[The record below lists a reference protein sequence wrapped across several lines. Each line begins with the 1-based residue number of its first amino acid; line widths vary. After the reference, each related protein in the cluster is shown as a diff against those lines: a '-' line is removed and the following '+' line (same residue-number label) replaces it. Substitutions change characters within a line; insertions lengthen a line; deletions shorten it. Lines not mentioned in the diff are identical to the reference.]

1 MHITCRYMFC
11 QEAAW
16 FRPSKQFDFFL
27 IIEFGAGFATPN
39 SIVIGESGSSGD
51 SGFCW
56 NGTYG
61 KSAFYDH
68 RDALAAANAQGC
80 QTIVGLSPAHFVEQ
94 CDKHSRTTGPDWM
107 TKGNRPTID
116 IEFCPVEA

>member
-39 SIVIGESGSSGD
+39 SIVIGESGSSGARHVLRPNSRFPLLLLS
-51 SGFCW
+51 SGRLRFLLERHLWKISVLRSSRRPGRRQC
-56 NGTYG
+56 T
-61 KSAFYDH
+61 
-68 RDALAAANAQGC
+68 
-80 QTIVGLSPAHFVEQ
+80 GLS
-94 CDKHSRTTGPDWM
+94 DHSGPLACA
-107 TKGNRPTID
+107 
-116 IEFCPVEA
+116 F